1 MEDFTASDGTRIAY
15 ERQGEGPA
23 LVLVHG
29 SLIDH
34 SEWEFVLPLLAAH
47 FQVYA
52 IDRRGHGA
60 SDAYRPDHT
69 LEREVQDLVE
79 FVDALGKP
87 AHVVGHSYG
96 ARLALHAAL
105 RLPLLH
111 KMVLYEP
118 SSFEPL
124 PSNAKVSL
132 ERCRTAGDCEGLVT
146 VALRDMVMRLS
157 PDQWRAVAEPL
168 RSSRLWRWALANA
181 LSIPAELLATEGY
194 QFDASAFA
202 ELASPTLLL
211 LGSESPPEMLDVA
224 LKVKRALRRGIIRFL
239 QGQGHAAMLMVPELF
254 AAEVVEF
261 LKS

>member
-1 MEDFTASDGTRIAY
+1 MEDFRASDGTKIAY

-52 IDRRGHGA
+52 IDRRGHGS
-60 SDAYRPDHT
+60 SDPYRPDHT

-79 FVDALGKP
+79 FVAALGKP
-87 AHVVGHSYG
+87 AHLLGHSYG

-105 RLPLLH
+105 QLPLVH

-124 PSNAKVSL
+124 PGDAKRSL
-132 ERCRTAGDCEGLVT
+132 ETCQAAGDCEGLVT

-157 PDQWRAVAEPL
+157 PQQWQAVAEPL
-168 RSSRLWRWALANA
+168 RTSRLWRWALANA

-194 QFDASAFA
+194 RFDAEVFA

-211 LGSESPPEMLDVA
+211 LGSESPPEMLDIA
-224 LKVKRALRRGIIRFL
+224 LKVKRALRRAVIRFL

-254 AAEVVEF
+254 SAEVVQF
-261 LKS
+261 LEA